1 MKKFINVCLC
11 FVVMITVSILLFA
24 CNPTEKTVNLLE
36 VSYNEKVS
44 EHGILDLGDFVY
56 TENPG
61 SVADYPNLNLLIFK
75 AIYNDNSQE
84 SISLQDVTLEEI
96 SYEGNKLT
104 QLPEVFGLGHWSL
117 TYKYKEITATV
128 QFDMVYSTQSANYL
142 LQGMT
147 ANSWTYSQLPKNLH
161 DSLSVINYPETV
173 VFNKDNLNMEGC
185 NAELYY
191 VTVSDYE
198 ETAAEFTSGSDEF
211 MYALLNKASFYFDSY
226 GVNGY
231 YIDVGDY
238 YLFAKMAASGSN
250 KEQLTDFVN
259 FTVSKE
265 RLNMGQQNIT
275 AEYQYVNQIGNIKL
289 SETEIVFSGM
299 PATIKNLDGVDV
311 YIDPLGWANVN
322 ETVWASD
329 TAFTKNYRFGI
340 AEYYQK
346 NYDASDLVAPVSLTV
361 KKGYIDPRV
370 EISGTGSHIVET
382 NFELNQYSE
391 KKFEYFTAYASDF
404 DDEGFNST
412 VNYFNMIVV
421 KDSSGKVLPVVD
433 EDTNAVII
441 SGDSDASAK
450 IYRRDRIAGDDGIK
464 FYIAPNNTVTVGEYI
479 YTVDLA
485 DKSNY
490 VWKNSYT
497 TDEGGYGNN
506 SIELRYTVNPNPSNP
521 YVDQYTTGSSIDK
534 DGYFTIKLSISK
546 DAYSEECLTSLNI
559 TKRDSYSTGSG
570 ATTYTTTGLS
580 IDTDTDIQVTDG
592 GEGELQD
599 HIILIKVKLICPP
612 PASATDFNSLTLC
625 FSINM
630 NVAEGYEDVVNYINY
645 VMFDRYN
652 INAFDAEYNY
662 VNLPQYMFS
671 ITTADGQTAQV
682 DCNSDNLT
690 FEVDGSKTVG
700 EVFSGLTGGD
710 VEWQLKIGDNVYLA
724 NDDVLNEIGATSIT
738 AVATPKEGL
747 NHFIGR
753 SEINLTLT
761 FASAD

>member
-1 MKKFINVCLC
+1 MKKFITVCLC
-11 FVVMITVSILLFA
+11 FVVMITASVLLFA

-44 EHGILDLGDFVY
+44 EYGILDLGDFVY

-128 QFDMVYSTQSANYL
+128 QFNMVYSTQSANYL
-142 LQGMT
+142 LQGMP

-161 DSLSVINYPETV
+161 NSISILNYPETV
-173 VFNKDNLNMEGC
+173 VFNTDNINMEGC

-191 VTVSDYE
+191 VTVADYE

-211 MYALLNKASFYFDSY
+211 MYALLNKSSFYFDSY
-226 GVNGY
+226 GVDGY

-275 AEYQYVNQIGNIKL
+275 AEYQYVNQIGSINL
-289 SETEIVFSGM
+289 SETEIIFSGM
-299 PATIKNLDGVDV
+299 PGTIKNLDGVDV
-311 YIDPLGWANVN
+311 DIDPLGWNSPN
-322 ETVWASD
+322 EIIWASN
-329 TAFTKNYRFGI
+329 TAFTKYYKFGI

-346 NYDASDLVAPVSLTV
+346 NYDASDLFAPVSLTV

-382 NFELNQYSE
+382 DLELDQYPE
-391 KKFEYFTAYASDF
+391 KKFEYFTAYESYF

-412 VNYFNMIVV
+412 INYFSMIKV
-421 KDSSGKVLPVVD
+421 KDRGGKVLPVVD
-433 EDTNAVII
+433 KATDTVII
-441 SGDSDASAK
+441 SGDSGASAK

-479 YTVDLA
+479 YTVNLA

-490 VWKNSYT
+490 VWKDSST

-521 YVDQYTTGSSIDK
+521 YVEQYTGSSIDK

-546 DAYSEECLTSLNI
+546 DAYSDECLTSLNI
-559 TKRDSYSTGSG
+559 KNRNSYSTGSG
-570 ATTYTTTGLS
+570 ATTTTAGLS
-580 IDTDTDIQVTDG
+580 IDTDTAIQVTDG
-592 GEGELQD
+592 GEGGQQD

-612 PASATDFNSLTLC
+612 PASAADFNSLTLC

-630 NVAEGYEDVVNYINY
+630 NVAEGYEDVVNYTNY
-645 VMFDRYN
+645 VMFGRYN
-652 INAFDAEYNY
+652 INARDGQSGF

-671 ITTADGQTAQV
+671 IETSDGQTAQV

-690 FEVDGSKTVG
+690 FEVDGTKTVA

-710 VEWQLKIGDNVYLA
+710 VEWKLKIGDNVYLA
-724 NDDVLNEIGATSIT
+724 NDNVLNEIGTTSIT
-738 AVATPKEGL
+738 AVGTPKAGL
-747 NHFIGR
+747 NHFIGQVK
-753 SEINLTLT
+753 IDFTLT
-761 FASAD
+761 FASAG

>member
-1 MKKFINVCLC
+1 MKKFITVCLC
-11 FVVMITVSILLFA
+11 FVVMITASVLLFA

-44 EHGILDLGDFVY
+44 EYGILDLGDFVY

-96 SYEGNKLT
+96 SYDGNKLT
-104 QLPEVFGLGHWSL
+104 QLPEVFGLGFWSL

-128 QFDMVYSTQSANYL
+128 QFNMVYSTQSANYL
-142 LQGMT
+142 LQGMP

-161 DSLSVINYPETV
+161 NCISILNYPETV
-173 VFNKDNLNMEGC
+173 VFNTDNINMEGC

-191 VTVSDYE
+191 VTVADYE

-211 MYALLNKASFYFDSY
+211 MYALLNKSSFYFDSY
-226 GVNGY
+226 GAGGY

-275 AEYQYVNQIGNIKL
+275 AEYQYVNQIGSIKL
-289 SETEIVFSGM
+289 SETEIAFSGM

-311 YIDPLGWANVN
+311 YIEPLGWNSPN
-322 ETVWASD
+322 EIVWASN
-329 TAFTKNYRFGI
+329 TAFTKYYKFGI
-340 AEYYQK
+340 AEYYQN
-346 NYDASDLVAPVSLTV
+346 NYDASDLFAPVSLTV

-382 NFELNQYSE
+382 DLELDQYLE
-391 KKFEYFTAYASDF
+391 KKFEYFTAYESDF
-404 DDEGFNST
+404 DDEGFSST
-412 VNYFNMIVV
+412 VNYFSMIKV
-421 KDSSGKVLPVVD
+421 KDRGGKVLPVVD
-433 EDTNAVII
+433 ETTGTVII
-441 SGDSDASAK
+441 SGDSGASAK
-450 IYRRDRIAGDDGIK
+450 IYRIDRTAEDNGIK

-479 YTVDLA
+479 YTVNLA

-490 VWKNSYT
+490 VWKDSSTN
-497 TDEGGYGNN
+497 DEGGYGNN

-521 YVDQYTTGSSIDK
+521 YVEQYTGSSIDK
-534 DGYFTIKLSISK
+534 DGYFTIKLRISK

-570 ATTYTTTGLS
+570 ATTNTTTGLS
-580 IDTDTDIQVTDG
+580 IDTDTAIQVTDG
-592 GEGELQD
+592 GEGEQQD

-612 PASATDFNSLTLC
+612 PASAADFNSLTLC

-630 NVAEGYEDVVNYINY
+630 NVAEGYEDVVNYTNY
-645 VMFDRYN
+645 VMFGRYN
-652 INAFDAEYNY
+652 INARDGQSGF

-671 ITTADGQTAQV
+671 IETSDGQTAQV

-710 VEWQLKIGDNVYLA
+710 VEWKLKIGDNVYLA
-724 NDDVLNEIGATSIT
+724 NDNVLNEIGTTSIT
-738 AVATPKEGL
+738 AVGTPKAGL
-747 NHFIGR
+747 NHFIGQV
-753 SEINLTLT
+753 EINFTLT
-761 FASAD
+761 FASAG

>member
-1 MKKFINVCLC
+1 MKKFITVCLC
-11 FVVMITVSILLFA
+11 FVVMITASVLLFA
-24 CNPTEKTVNLLE
+24 CNPNEKTVNLLE

-56 TENPG
+56 TENPS

-96 SYEGNKLT
+96 SYDGNKLT

-128 QFDMVYSTQSANYL
+128 QFNMVYSTQSANYL
-142 LQGMT
+142 LQGMP

-161 DSLSVINYPETV
+161 NSISILNYPETV
-173 VFNKDNLNMEGC
+173 VFNTDNINMEGC

-211 MYALLNKASFYFDSY
+211 MYALLNKSSFYFDSY

-275 AEYQYVNQIGNIKL
+275 AEYQYVNQIGSIKL
-289 SETEIVFSGM
+289 SETEIIFSGM

-311 YIDPLGWANVN
+311 YIDRLGWANAD
-322 ETVWASD
+322 ETAWASD
-329 TAFTKNYRFGI
+329 IAFTKNYRFGI

-346 NYDASDLVAPVSLTV
+346 NYDASNLVAPVSLTV

-370 EISGTGSHIVET
+370 EISGTGSHIVEKDL
-382 NFELNQYSE
+382 ELNQYPE
-391 KKFEYFTAYASDF
+391 NKFEYFTAYESYF

-412 VNYFNMIVV
+412 VNYFSMIVV
-421 KDSSGKVLPVVD
+421 KDRGGKVLPVVD
-433 EDTNAVII
+433 ETTGTVII
-441 SGDSDASAK
+441 SGDSGASAK

-479 YTVDLA
+479 YTVNLA

-490 VWKNSYT
+490 VWKDYLT

-506 SIELRYTVNPNPSNP
+506 SIELKYNVNPNPSHPN
-521 YVDQYTTGSSIDK
+521 VDQSTSSSIDK
-534 DGYFTIKLSISK
+534 DGYFIIKLSISK

-559 TKRDSYSTGSG
+559 KNRNSYSTESG
-570 ATTYTTTGLS
+570 HTTYTTTGLS
-580 IDTDTDIQVTDG
+580 IDTGTAIQVTDG
-592 GEGELQD
+592 GEGGQQD

-612 PASATDFNSLTLC
+612 PVSATDFNSLTLC

-645 VMFDRYN
+645 VIFDRYN
-652 INAFDAEYNY
+652 INARDEQYDF

-671 ITTADGQTAQV
+671 ITTVDGQTAQV

-700 EVFSGLTGGD
+700 EVFSGLTDGN
-710 VEWQLKIGDNVYLA
+710 VEWRLKIGDNVYLES
-724 NDDVLNEIGATSIT
+724 DHVLNEIGTTSIT
-738 AVATPKEGL
+738 AVGTPKAGL
-747 NHFIGR
+747 NHFIGQV
-753 SEINLTLT
+753 EINFTLTL
-761 FASAD
+761 ASAG

>member
-1 MKKFINVCLC
+1 MKKFITVCLC
-11 FVVMITVSILLFA
+11 FVVMITASVLLFA

-44 EHGILDLGDFVY
+44 EYGILDLGDFVY
-56 TENPG
+56 TENPS

-96 SYEGNKLT
+96 SYDGNKLT
-104 QLPEVFGLGHWSL
+104 QLPEVFGLGFWSL

-128 QFDMVYSTQSANYL
+128 QFNMVYSTQSANYL
-142 LQGMT
+142 LQGMP

-161 DSLSVINYPETV
+161 NSISILNYPETV
-173 VFNKDNLNMEGC
+173 VFNTDNINMEGC

-211 MYALLNKASFYFDSY
+211 MYALLNKSSFYFDSY
-226 GVNGY
+226 GAGDY

-259 FTVSKE
+259 FTVLKE
-265 RLNMGQQNIT
+265 RLNMVQQNIT
-275 AEYQYVNQIGNIKL
+275 AEYQYVNQIGSIKL
-289 SETEIVFSGM
+289 SETEIIFSGM

-311 YIDPLGWANVN
+311 YIEPLGWNSPN
-322 ETVWASD
+322 ETAWASD
-329 TAFTKNYRFGI
+329 TAFTKYYKFGI

-346 NYDASDLVAPVSLTV
+346 NYDASGLVAPVSLTV
-361 KKGYIDPRV
+361 KKGYIDPRF
-370 EISGTGSHIVET
+370 EISGTGSHIVEKDLKLY
-382 NFELNQYSE
+382 EYSE
-391 KKFEYFTAYASDF
+391 KKFEYFTAYESYF
-404 DDEGFNST
+404 NDEGFNST
-412 VNYFNMIVV
+412 VNYFSMIKV
-421 KDSSGKVLPVVD
+421 KDRDGKVLPVVD
-433 EDTNAVII
+433 ETTGTEII
-441 SGDSDASAK
+441 SGDSGASAK
-450 IYRRDRIAGDDGIK
+450 IYRKAEDNGIK

-479 YTVDLA
+479 YTVNLV
-485 DKSNY
+485 DKNNY
-490 VWKNSYT
+490 VWKDSST

-521 YVDQYTTGSSIDK
+521 YVEQYTGSSIDK
-534 DGYFTIKLSISK
+534 DGFITIKLSISK
-546 DAYSEECLTSLNI
+546 DAYSADCLTSLNI

-570 ATTYTTTGLS
+570 ATTSTTPGLS
-580 IDTDTDIQVTDG
+580 IDTDTDIDVTDG
-592 GEGELQD
+592 GEGEQQD

-612 PASATDFNSLTLC
+612 PASATDFSSLTLC

-645 VMFDRYN
+645 VMFDRYS
-652 INAFDAEYNY
+652 INAYDEQNGF

-671 ITTADGQTAQV
+671 ITTSDGQTAQV

-710 VEWQLKIGDNVYLA
+710 VEWKLEIGDNEYLA
-724 NDDVLNEIGATSIT
+724 NDDVLNEIGTTSIT
-738 AVATPKEGL
+738 AVGTPKAEL
-747 NHFIGR
+747 NHFIGQV
-753 SEINLTLT
+753 EINFTLT
-761 FASAD
+761 FASAG

>member
-1 MKKFINVCLC
+1 MKKFITVCLC
-11 FVVMITVSILLFA
+11 FVVMITASVLLFA

-44 EHGILDLGDFVY
+44 EYGILDLGDFVY

-128 QFDMVYSTQSANYL
+128 QFDMVYSTQTANYL
-142 LQGMT
+142 LQGMP
-147 ANSWTYSQLPKNLH
+147 ANSWTYSRLPKNLH

-173 VFNKDNLNMEGC
+173 VFNTDNINMEGC

-211 MYALLNKASFYFDSY
+211 MYALLNKSSFYFDSY

-275 AEYQYVNQIGNIKL
+275 AEYQYVNQIGSIKL
-289 SETEIVFSGM
+289 SETEIIFSGM

-311 YIDPLGWANVN
+311 YIDRLGWANAD
-322 ETVWASD
+322 ETAWASD
-329 TAFTKNYRFGI
+329 IAFTKNYRFGI

-346 NYDASDLVAPVSLTV
+346 NYDASGLIAPVSLTV

-382 NFELNQYSE
+382 DFELNQYSE
-391 KKFEYFTAYASDF
+391 KKFEYFTAYESYF

-412 VNYFNMIVV
+412 INYFSMIKV
-421 KDSSGKVLPVVD
+421 KDSNGKVLPVVD
-433 EDTNAVII
+433 ETTGTEII
-441 SGDSDASAK
+441 SGDSGASAK
-450 IYRRDRIAGDDGIK
+450 IYRRDRIEGDNGIK

-479 YTVDLA
+479 YTVNLA

-490 VWKNSYT
+490 VWKDSLT

-521 YVDQYTTGSSIDK
+521 YVDQYTGSSIDK

-546 DAYSEECLTSLNI
+546 DAYSGECLTSLNI
-559 TKRDSYSTGSG
+559 IKKNSYTD
-570 ATTYTTTGLS
+570 ANLNTVYTTNGLS
-580 IDTDTDIQVTDG
+580 IDAASDIQVTDG
-592 GEGELQD
+592 GEGEQQD

-612 PASATDFNSLTLC
+612 PASATDFNSLRLC

-630 NVAEGYEDVVNYINY
+630 NVAEGYEDVENYINY

-652 INAFDAEYNY
+652 IKAFDAQYGY

-690 FEVDGSKTVG
+690 FEVDGTKTVA

-710 VEWQLKIGDNVYLA
+710 VEWKLKIGDNVYLA
-724 NDDVLNEIGATSIT
+724 SDDVLNEIGTTSIT
-738 AVATPKEGL
+738 AVGTPKAGL
-747 NHFIGR
+747 NHFIGQV
-753 SEINLTLT
+753 EINFTLT
-761 FASAD
+761 FASAG